1 MPERPIELSDFE
13 TNLDKLSVAHSPRII
28 VAWVDTSS
36 EEEEEMALNLR
47 RGLKDLVAGRNKGLS
62 SKEAAQTQLPPNLPL
77 PPFPSPP
84 GLLLDPNLQKKNRKE
99 KDIDEGENVPPK
111 QQKTAKDKR
120 ASSVDSREDLLGVEV
135 LRQQRIW
142 APRLELEGDAI
153 PWDASVREF

>member
-1 MPERPIELSDFE
+1 
-13 TNLDKLSVAHSPRII
+13 
-28 VAWVDTSS
+28 
-36 EEEEEMALNLR
+36 MALNLR

-99 KDIDEGENVPPK
+99 KDIDEGEIVPPKGSK
-111 QQKTAKDKR
+111 QQKTTKDKR
-120 ASSVDSREDLLGVEV
+120 ASFVDSREDPLGAEV
-135 LRQQRIW
+135 LLQQRIW
-142 APRLELEGDAI
+142 APRLELEGAAI